1 MELKALS
8 IDEIKKWNLSLSQAR
23 NYLKAEQRKA
33 NKLNEQLQAAQL
45 ELTQTAQ
52 GFYKIP
58 GIMMPKFDID
68 NTELEAII
76 AAISSLRAQNIA
88 TQAKINQIKA
98 QTEQLKK
105 KQIEIG
111 NTGSG
116 SAAHEKYKRVME
128 GLTSRQADLRETWDS
143 EDVLAI
149 DDYVMDYGVS
159 YDEAL
164 DVIERNRGTV
174 DFSQPLGEDE

>member
-33 NKLNEQLQAAQL
+33 SKLNEQLQAAQL
-45 ELTQTAQ
+45 ELTQAAQ

-105 KQIEIG
+105 KQIEIS

-116 SAAHEKYKRVME
+116 ATAHEKYKRVME

-164 DVIERNRGTV
+164 DAIERNRATV
-174 DFSQPLGEDE
+174 DFSQPLSEDE

>member
-1 MELKALS
+1 
-8 IDEIKKWNLSLSQAR
+8 
-23 NYLKAEQRKA
+23 
-33 NKLNEQLQAAQL
+33 
-45 ELTQTAQ
+45 
-52 GFYKIP
+52 
-58 GIMMPKFDID
+58 
-68 NTELEAII
+68 
-76 AAISSLRAQNIA
+76 
-88 TQAKINQIKA
+88 
-98 QTEQLKK
+98 
-105 KQIEIG
+105 
-111 NTGSG
+111 
-116 SAAHEKYKRVME
+116 ME